1 VKATQLKEMTNEQL
15 DGLIEERMR
24 ALRNFRIQLVTS
36 AVENVRAVRE
46 TRRDVARIKTILR
59 ERELAAHPKSRKTSK
74 KKD

>member
-1 VKATQLKEMTNEQL
+1 VKATQLREMSNEQL

-59 ERELAAHPKSRKTSK
+59 ERELAAHPEIRKTSK
-74 KKD
+74 KKG